1 MAMLTV
7 HYFISFICGSFHLL
21 VDPALELIGIPEKLL
36 QVEGIGQLGPAIHG
50 SLMKGIAA
58 AQQLE
63 DKDLMSLQFL
73 PPQRHPAR
81 EATSICLRGTSVQGK
96 GGASRTQEL
105 TASRRVA
112 TSSMA

>member
-21 VDPALELIGIPEKLL
+21 VDPALELIGITEKLL

-50 SLMKGIAA
+50 SLVKGIAA

-63 DKDLMSLQFL
+63 EKDLVNLSSYR
-73 PPQRHPAR
+73 PRDTPAR
-81 EATSICLRGTSVQGK
+81 EATCICLEGHPCRE
-96 GGASRTQEL
+96 R
-105 TASRRVA
+105 
-112 TSSMA
+112 MAHKEPRNLQHLGE